1 MLWQSPAWTVSCIPH
16 KIHFDILSC
25 LKGYMLLAG
34 VRGLDALAESCLNG
48 KLYSIEF

>member
-1 MLWQSPAWTVSCIPH
+1 VSCIPH

-25 LKGYMLLAG
+25 LKGYMLVISLAG
-34 VRGLDALAESCLNG
+34 VLGLDALAESCLNG